1 MTVTDSR
8 TSSSDA
14 GERIVA
20 AADAL
25 YYARGFQAVGMD
37 DVRTA
42 AGVSL
47 KRLYQE
53 FPSKEAL
60 VLAVLRAR
68 HALWDEGIAAAVA
81 SADSPRDK
89 LLAIYDYLSSWFAD
103 DSFRGCGFI
112 NAFGELGTVFPSVAE
127 LAREHKDSF
136 QRYVATLVAAAGGP
150 AVLAPQL
157 ALLAEGAQTTAAISG
172 NPEAAGHARAAA
184 EILIDA
190 ALAPAVV

>member
-1 MTVTDSR
+1 MTMTESGTTV
-8 TSSSDA
+8 DA
-14 GERIVA
+14 ARRIVE

-25 YYARGFQAVGMD
+25 YYARGFQSVGMD
-37 DVRTA
+37 EVRSA

-47 KRLYQE
+47 KKLYQE

-68 HALWDEGIAAAVA
+68 HALWEDGISGAVA
-81 SADSPRDK
+81 RADTPRDK
-89 LLAIYDYLSSWFAD
+89 LLSIYDYLSSWFSD

-112 NAFGELGTVFPSVAE
+112 NAFGELGGVFPSVAA

-136 QRYVATLVAAAGGP
+136 QSYVARLVANAG
-150 AVLAPQL
+150 ADASLAPQL

-172 NPEAAGHARAAA
+172 SPEAAMQARAAA
-184 EILIDA
+184 EVLVDA
-190 ALAPAVV
+190 ALARGR

>member
-1 MTVTDSR
+1 MTVTVSR
-8 TSSSDA
+8 TSPSDA

-37 DVRTA
+37 EVRTA

-53 FPSKEAL
+53 FASKEAL
-60 VLAVLRAR
+60 VLAVLRSR
-68 HALWDEGIAAAVA
+68 HALWDAGVEAAVEA
-81 SADSPRDK
+81 ADSPRDK

-112 NAFGELGTVFPSVAE
+112 NAFGELGTVFPAVAE
-127 LAREHKDSF
+127 FAREHKDSF
-136 QRYVATLVAAAGGP
+136 QRYVAGLVAAAGAP

-157 ALLAEGAQTTAAISG
+157 AILAEGAQTTAAISG
-172 NPEAAGHARAAA
+172 NADAARHARAAA
-184 EILIDA
+184 ETLIDA
-190 ALAPAVV
+190 SLAH

>member
-1 MTVTDSR
+1 MTASITPV
-8 TSSSDA
+8 SDTGA
-14 GERIVA
+14 RIIE

-37 DVRTA
+37 EVRSV

-60 VLAVLRAR
+60 VLAVLRSR
-68 HALWDEGIAAAVA
+68 HAMWDSGIARAVQAA
-81 SADSPRDK
+81 SSPRDK
-89 LLAIYDYLSSWFAD
+89 LLAIYDYLSSWFGD
-103 DSFRGCGFI
+103 ESFRGCGFI

-136 QRYVATLVAAAGGP
+136 QRYVADLVSAAGAP
-150 AVLAPQL
+150 AQLAPQL

-172 NPEAAGHARAAA
+172 NADSAAHARAAA
-184 EILIDA
+184 ETLIDA
-190 ALAPAVV
+190 ALHA